1 MTCQEL
7 CLDAVMTEGERWET
21 FCSAC
26 TCYGFVWLFAWREA
40 LFRFREWQWRLWSRD
55 NVIEFACDNVTI
67 LEAWNVALLS
77 SDIGWWYSRGTE
89 TAVSV
94 PGMLAVKQVGLLHW
108 RLVMCHKLSVLIEVS
123 SCLAVLPRWCFFEA
137 TYRHCRQS
145 RVVLSEHM
153 CIQITA
159 CRCEQCLQQQQQLQ
173 CAVRVTCL
181 VLRLYNLSFNEAP
194 DSLQAVYLQAWRY
207 HDHRHPPRVLS
218 RRLDNRRPSTKWTT
232 T

>member
-77 SDIGWWYSRGTE
+77 SDVGWWYSRGTE

-94 PGMLAVKQVGLLHW
+94 PGMLAVKQVLHW

-145 RVVLSEHM
+145 RVVLSEYM
-153 CIQITA
+153 CIRSRLANRPGMAGIVPELTHGVPWPGRGSFCPGNVKIDHWA
-159 CRCEQCLQQQQQLQ
+159 WNM
-173 CAVRVTCL
+173 AV
-181 VLRLYNLSFNEAP
+181 
-194 DSLQAVYLQAWRY
+194 
-207 HDHRHPPRVLS
+207 H
-218 RRLDNRRPSTKWTT
+218 
-232 T
+232 